1 MRTSKTQSNNF
12 SLFVQTFKEHKIFEG
27 TVCDCTLLVCIDIV
41 KNIIREITMGRN
53 NTITMQYI
61 HSVCGFHNL
70 NEKELYKNTKS
81 VLSSYREISWT
92 FNNILSEKNTIIEY
106 LSNDKTRF
114 SLLYWLKFVPEASR
128 IILTKKA
135 TISCYNNFFSKIME
149 ASLSSLNEY
158 PVNGN
163 LYKNIIIECYLG
175 KHKLTEN
182 EILQKLPAM
191 DRSTYYDRKKEAIL
205 LFGII
210 LCDTLTRSS
219 LLTD

>member
-1 MRTSKTQSNNF
+1 
-12 SLFVQTFKEHKIFEG
+12 
-27 TVCDCTLLVCIDIV
+27 
-41 KNIIREITMGRN
+41 
-53 NTITMQYI
+53 
-61 HSVCGFHNL
+61 
-70 NEKELYKNTKS
+70 
-81 VLSSYREISWT
+81 
-92 FNNILSEKNTIIEY
+92 
-106 LSNDKTRF
+106 
-114 SLLYWLKFVPEASR
+114 
-128 IILTKKA
+128 
-135 TISCYNNFFSKIME
+135 ME